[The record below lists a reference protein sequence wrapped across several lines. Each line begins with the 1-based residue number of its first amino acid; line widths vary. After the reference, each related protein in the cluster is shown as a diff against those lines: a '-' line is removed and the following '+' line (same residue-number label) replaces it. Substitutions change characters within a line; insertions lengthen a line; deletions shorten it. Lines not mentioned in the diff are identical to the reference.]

1 MKSDGTLITGTV
13 GKDLSAEEAHKAA
26 EWVGLNLLST
36 IRAEIGSLDKV
47 GLYTHANSVSQ
58 EMQGLSLLYFL
69 TCFIFFL
76 RFCLHFIFFFYF
88 FSKSLTYL
96 LPSIYVKTFYCT
108 GNPKRKQKVKKV
120 HKLVGFVN
128 CTDDFEAQPSVING
142 CSDLLFSVFGE
153 KGIHARSAVGTNALP
168 LGIAVEIEAIFEVED
183 EE

>member
-1 MKSDGTLITGTV
+1 MLTSRLGNAIHTAGHLPMKSDGTLITGTV

-76 RFCLHFIFFFYF
+76 RFCLHFFLFFF
-88 FSKSLTYL
+88 KSLTYL
-96 LPSIYVKTFYCT
+96 LPSILCQNVLLYRKPKTKT
-108 GNPKRKQKVKKV
+108 KGQKGSQ
-120 HKLVGFVN
+120 VGWI
-128 CTDDFEAQPSVING
+128 CE
-142 CSDLLFSVFGE
+142 L
-153 KGIHARSAVGTNALP
+153 HR
-168 LGIAVEIEAIFEVED
+168 
-183 EE
+183 

>member
-1 MKSDGTLITGTV
+1 M
-13 GKDLSAEEAHKAA
+13 
-26 EWVGLNLLST
+26 
-36 IRAEIGSLDKV
+36 
-47 GLYTHANSVSQ
+47 
-58 EMQGLSLLYFL
+58 
-69 TCFIFFL
+69 
-76 RFCLHFIFFFYF
+76 LHFFSAVLFAFYILFLFFFQIA
-88 FSKSLTYL
+88 YL
-96 LPSIYVKTFYCT
+96 FVPSIYVKTFYCT